1 MKSETN
7 RDVFDEE
14 SKLEKLGHLQQL
26 ALCLIQFSE
35 QEKEG
40 LGTSDIDWLGRYAK
54 RITNVVRDLRGL
66 DPEEPQAG
74 DTVECVVISG
84 GYGTSITGQIRRI
97 TAGDAD
103 GPQLAIPLDMA
114 WTLALERMEYY
125 LAELKVAIQIRTD
138 SKVGALNLEDLPF

>member
-1 MKSETN
+1 MQNESLDRMFEET
-7 RDVFDEE
+7 RE
-14 SKLEKLGHLQQL
+14 QQL
-26 ALCLIQFSE
+26 SEIEMAGMNLIQMADRMRATDSGE
-35 QEKEG
+35 VHWLDREVQKLNRLVKEM
-40 LGTSDIDWLGRYAK
+40 
-54 RITNVVRDLRGL
+54 RGL